1 MSGPSREA
9 RVGER
14 VRVAGGRFDERTG
27 RVEGIRSPDEDLFGT
42 SPIAGLVDEPM
53 ALVKFDTVYGDGLDS
68 VGVPLRRC
76 KPLS

>member
-1 MSGPSREA
+1 MSASREA

-14 VRVAGGRFDERTG
+14 VKVAGGRFDERTG
-27 RVEGIRSPDEDLFGT
+27 RVEGIRSPDEALFGT

-53 ALVKFDTVYGDGLDS
+53 ALVKFDTVYGDGLDA
-68 VGVPLRRC
+68 VGIPLRRC